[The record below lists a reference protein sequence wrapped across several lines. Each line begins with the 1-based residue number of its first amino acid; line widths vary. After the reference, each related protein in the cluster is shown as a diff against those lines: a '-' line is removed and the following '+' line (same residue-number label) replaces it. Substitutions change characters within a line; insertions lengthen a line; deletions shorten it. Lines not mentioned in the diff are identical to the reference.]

1 MVIGRRSLLLLAG
14 AAGAEAALVACARN
28 PRPPGDVAVPQA
40 PAYAEAL
47 HDELPAILRDNGI
60 PGAIV
65 LVRSREKGD
74 WTATFGVAGIGS
86 KVPPS
91 IDDHVRI
98 GSITKTLTTTVILQ
112 LQEEGMLEI
121 THPISRYLP
130 WVPNGDNITI
140 HQLAEMRSGLYSYT
154 SDPAFSATLEER
166 PDTVWAPRQL
176 LDVAFAHPPNFAPGR
191 QYEYSNTNYV
201 LLGLVIEELT
211 GMSAASALQTRI
223 FDPLGLRD
231 TALPAADD
239 SALPSP
245 YPRGYMWGPNEAY
258 EGPLPEAQQ
267 KAALTGALAPAD
279 HTNDNPSWAWT
290 AGAVTS
296 RAADVADFI
305 EAIVGGSLLDET
317 SRQWRLA
324 SLKPMDPSAAG
335 PAAELGFGTY
345 GFGLEGAGPMYGHP
359 GNIVGFSGLA
369 VHDPKA
375 GNTVVILATVYL
387 TLQGESPQNVLFTP
401 IFRQLY
407 PDADAQLRGSESPPP
422 TPAPSTPAGPVGTS
436 TAPTSSTGPGR

>member
-1 MVIGRRSLLLLAG
+1 MIGRRSLLLLAS
-14 AAGAEAALVACARN
+14 AVGAEAALVACARD
-28 PRPPGDVAVPQA
+28 PRPPGDIAVPQT
-40 PAYAEAL
+40 PAYAVAL
-47 HDELPAILRDNGI
+47 NEQMPAILRDNGI

-65 LVRSREKGD
+65 LVRSREKGN
-74 WTATFGVAGIGS
+74 WSATFGVAGIGS

-98 GSITKTLTTTVILQ
+98 GSITKTLTATVILQ
-112 LQEEGMLEI
+112 LQQEGRLAI
-121 THPISRYLP
+121 AHPISRYLP

-154 SDPAFSATLEER
+154 SDPTFAATLEKR
-166 PDTVWAPRQL
+166 PDTVWTPQQL
-176 LDVAFAHPPNFAPGR
+176 LDIAFAHPPNFAPGR

-201 LLGLVIEELT
+201 LLGLVIEQLT

-223 FDPLGLRD
+223 FDPLGLRN
-231 TALPAADD
+231 TALPAAAD
-239 SALPSP
+239 SELPSP

-279 HTNDNPSWAWT
+279 HTDDNPSWAWT

-296 RAADVADFI
+296 RAEDVADFI
-305 EAIVGGSLLDET
+305 EAMVGGSLLNET

-324 SLKPMDPSAAG
+324 NLKPMDSSAAG
-335 PAAELGFGTY
+335 RAAELGFGTY

-369 VHDPKA
+369 VHDPKV

-387 TLQGESPQNVLFTP
+387 TVQGDSPQNVLFKP

-407 PDADAQLRGSESPPP
+407 PDVDAQLRGESPP
-422 TPAPSTPAGPVGTS
+422 TSSPSTSPAPVGTS